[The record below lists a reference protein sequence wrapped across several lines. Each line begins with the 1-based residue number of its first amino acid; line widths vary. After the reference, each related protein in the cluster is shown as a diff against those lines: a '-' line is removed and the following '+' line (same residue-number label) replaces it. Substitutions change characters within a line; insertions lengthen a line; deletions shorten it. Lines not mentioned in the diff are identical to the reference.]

1 MRARVV
7 GLAGLMLAAM
17 LGGCSSGDP
26 ASPQLANGTVTAR
39 IDGSGFS
46 ATVAIAAT
54 YSGGIFAVAG
64 TDAQGRTI
72 GFGSQVLAPGTFT
85 VGAANPTNFSVSAG
99 ASSWQAAVTLGS
111 GTLTVTSISAV
122 GAEGTFQFTAGPLA
136 GTGATGNKV
145 VTQGVFDVTF

>member
-1 MRARVV
+1 MRARIA
-7 GLAGLMLAAM
+7 GLTGLMLAAM
-17 LGGCSSGDP
+17 VVGCSSDDP
-26 ASPQLANGTVTAR
+26 VSPRLANGSLTAR
-39 IDGSGFS
+39 IDGSSFI

-54 YSGGIFAVAG
+54 YSGGIFAIAG

-72 GFGSQVLAPGTFT
+72 GLGSQVLGPGTFT
-85 VGAANPTNFSVSAG
+85 VGAASPTNFSVSTG
-99 ASSWQAAVTLGS
+99 AASWQAAVTVGS

-136 GTGATGNKV
+136 GTGATANKV